1 MTLAFIANYAVLPQY
16 DHRYRAVFYPGG
28 EIGREL
34 TRRYRAVTGQP
45 IVYVI
50 GSMWDGGNVA
60 HYAPIQPRVLIDG
73 KPGAR
78 AMDQSRR
85 SEAPWRAGDVD
96 RPAILH
102 AVPPKLRTIAVDA
115 AVQAPFTL
123 NDLRGG
129 NSTTVGWAILQPQ
142 PSFAKSP

>member
-1 MTLAFIANYAVLPQY
+1 VI
-16 DHRYRAVFYPGG
+16 
-28 EIGREL
+28 
-34 TRRYRAVTGQP
+34 GQP

-60 HYAPIQPRVLIDG
+60 HYAAEHPRVLIDG
-73 KPGAR
+73 EPAR
-78 AMDQSRR
+78 APWINLADLKRR
-85 SEAPWRAGDVD
+85 GALVIWTAGD
-96 RPAILH
+96 LH

-123 NDLRGG
+123 EDLRGG
-129 NSTTVGWAILQPQ
+129 NSTTIGWAILQPQ

>member
-1 MTLAFIANYAVLPQY
+1 LTLAFIADYAVMPRY
-16 DHRYRAVFYPGG
+16 DHRYRAVFYPGR
-28 EIGREL
+28 EIAAEL

-45 IVYVI
+45 IVYVL
-50 GSMWDGGNVA
+50 GGMWDGGNVA
-60 HYAPIQPRVLIDG
+60 HYAADHPRVLIDG
-73 KPGAR
+73 EPAR
-78 AMDQSRR
+78 APWINLADLRR
-85 SEAPWRAGDVD
+85 RGALVIWTAGD
-96 RPAILH
+96 LH

-123 NDLRGG
+123 EDLRGG